1 MMLERIEDSSF
12 TQGTHIYFR
21 NLGHMNPS
29 RGYQRKTNIYE
40 VYAKGDNFLLGRIAW
55 YSRWRKYVFE
65 PSANT
70 IYEETCMR
78 EIAQFI
84 EEETSAQ
91 RKAAARRKAAKA

>member
-1 MMLERIEDSSF
+1 MLDRIADSSF

-21 NLGHMNPS
+21 NLGHMNGS

-55 YSRWRKYVFE
+55 FSRWRKYVFE
-65 PSANT
+65 PYENT

-78 EIAQFI
+78 EISQFI
-84 EEETSAQ
+84 EEETKAQ
-91 RKAAARRKAAKA
+91 KVKSKAAKA